1 MSFSERYGY
10 KPIRNFIQLE
20 SMDEPLRNGL
30 WSILDIL
37 VFQGVENAN
46 HQFALVI
53 ERNKPIKTL
62 CQRLW
67 LLHFKE
73 PTDTLNDN
81 WQQISKKIRAYYFSC
96 PWNEAYDL
104 LEFVHDNLEL
114 RGFPGEFAKACNSVL
129 QREMSAY
136 RFVSGRITPITE
148 EEQIAEIE
156 KAAYSDKEGVRL
168 HIRRS
173 LDLLSSRTNPDYRN
187 SIKESI
193 SAVESVVSSALGDER
208 GTLGQLLKKLD
219 AIHPALKSA
228 FSNLYGYTSDEGGI
242 RHALLEADSV
252 TYDEA
257 MFFLVSCSAFVNYV
271 HGKIGNLANQSI
283 NTDAV
288 R

>member
-1 MSFSERYGY
+1 
-10 KPIRNFIQLE
+10 
-20 SMDEPLRNGL
+20 MDEPLRNGL
-30 WSILDIL
+30 WSILNLL
-37 VFQGVENAN
+37 VFQGIENAN
-46 HQFALVI
+46 HQYALVI
-53 ERNKPIKTL
+53 EKNKPIKTL

-73 PTDTLNDN
+73 PIDTLNDN
-81 WQQISKKIRAYYFSC
+81 WRQISNKLRAHYFSC
-96 PWNEAYDL
+96 PWNEAYDFI
-104 LEFVHDNLEL
+104 EFVHDNLEL
-114 RGFPGEFAKACNSVL
+114 HGFPDVFAKACNGVL

-136 RFVSGRITPITE
+136 RFVSGRITRITE

-156 KAAYSDKEGVRL
+156 KAANSDKEGVRS

-173 LDLLSSRTNPDYRN
+173 IDLLSSRTNPDYRN

-219 AIHPALKSA
+219 GIHPALKSA

-271 HGKIGNLANQSI
+271 QSKIGNVASPSI
-283 NTDAV
+283 NTDAA